1 MTDAL
6 NVTNV
11 TKTFGGLKAVNN
23 VTLTITDGERRA
35 IIGPNGAGKTTL
47 FNLIAGQ
54 LDVDHGQVVVFGTNV
69 TRLAVHKRARLGVSR
84 TFQLSTLFGELTV
97 RQQIQLAVIGHDK
110 TLRTRLFT
118 PLAVHRHVAEQ
129 VDQILATWDL
139 TDVADTPSV
148 ALGYGTKR
156 LIELVL
162 ATATKPR
169 LLLLDE
175 PTAGVDASDAKR
187 IVDTISALPRDIT
200 VLLVEHDMKVAFHLA
215 DTVTVLTDGTELVTA
230 TPDVVARNQ
239 HVIDA
244 YLGRQEA

>member
-6 NVTNV
+6 NVTGV
-11 TKTFGGLKAVNN
+11 TKTFGGLTAVNN
-23 VTLTITDGERRA
+23 VTMTVKAGERRA

-54 LDVDHGQVVVFGTNV
+54 LACDQGGIDVFGTDV
-69 TRLAVHKRARLGVSR
+69 TRLAVHKRARLGVGR

-97 RQQIQLAVIGHDK
+97 REQIALAVIGREPK
-110 TLRTRLFT
+110 LRTSLFT
-118 PLAVHRHVAEQ
+118 PLSAHRHVHDE
-129 VDQILATWDL
+129 VDQLVTRWGL
-139 TDVADTPSV
+139 TDVSDTPSV

-162 ATATKPR
+162 ATATNPR

-175 PTAGVDASDAKR
+175 PTAGVDAADAKR
-187 IVDTISALPRDIT
+187 IVDTISALPREIT
-200 VLLVEHDMKVAFHLA
+200 VILVEHDMKVAFHLA
-215 DTVTVLTDGTELVTA
+215 DKVTVLTDGTELVTD
-230 TPDVVARNQ
+230 TPQQVARNPQ
-239 HVIDA
+239 VIDA

>member
-11 TKTFGGLKAVNN
+11 TKTFGGLTAVNN
-23 VTLTITDGERRA
+23 VTLSVTEGERRA

-54 LDVDHGQVVVFGTNV
+54 LHVDHGHVCVFGVNV
-69 TRLAVHKRARLGVSR
+69 TGLAVHKRARLGVSR

-97 RQQIQLAVIGHDK
+97 RQQIQLAVIGREH
-110 TLRTRLFT
+110 TLRTGLFT
-118 PLAVHRHVAEQ
+118 PLSAHRHVTEQ

-148 ALGYGTKR
+148 TLGYGTKR

-215 DTVTVLTDGTELVTA
+215 DTVTVLTDGTELVTDI
-230 TPDVVARNQ
+230 PDVVARNQ
-239 HVIDA
+239 QVIDA
-244 YLGRQEA
+244 YLGRQEV

>member
-1 MTDAL
+1 MTAL
-6 NVTNV
+6 TLTGL
-11 TKTFGGLKAVNN
+11 TKTFGGLTAVNN
-23 VTLTITDGERRA
+23 VSLQVADGERRA

-54 LDVDHGQVVVFGTNV
+54 LRADQGRIVVYGKDVTVMP
-69 TRLAVHKRARLGVSR
+69 VHQRARLGVSR
-84 TFQLSTLFGELTV
+84 TFQLPTLFSELTV
-97 RQQIQLAVIGHDK
+97 RQQITLAVMGRDK
-110 TLRTRLFT
+110 SLRTRLFT
-118 PLAVHRHVAEQ
+118 PLSAHTTVNDTVAE
-129 VDQILATWDL
+129 ILHTWAL
-139 TDVADTPSV
+139 TDVADTPSE

-175 PTAGVDASDAKR
+175 PTAGVDATDAKR

-200 VLLVEHDMKVAFHLA
+200 VLIVEHDMTVAFHLA
-215 DTVTVLTDGTELVTA
+215 DTVTVLTDGTELLTD
-230 TPDVVARNQ
+230 TPKVVAGNQ
-239 HVIDA
+239 AVIDA

>member
-1 MTDAL
+1 MTAL
-6 NVTNV
+6 TLTGL
-11 TKTFGGLKAVNN
+11 TKTFGGLTAVNN
-23 VTLTITDGERRA
+23 VSLQVADGERRA

-54 LDVDHGQVVVFGTNV
+54 LRADQGRIVVYGKDVTVMP
-69 TRLAVHKRARLGVSR
+69 VHQRARLGVSR

-97 RQQIQLAVIGHDK
+97 RQQITLAVMGRDK
-110 TLRTRLFT
+110 SLRTRLFT
-118 PLAVHRHVAEQ
+118 PLSAHTTVNDTVAE
-129 VDQILATWDL
+129 ILHTWAL
-139 TDVADTPSV
+139 TDVADTPSE

-175 PTAGVDASDAKR
+175 PTAGVDATDAKR

-200 VLLVEHDMKVAFHLA
+200 VLIVEHDMTVAFHLA
-215 DTVTVLTDGTELVTA
+215 DTVTVLTDGTELLTD
-230 TPDVVARNQ
+230 TPKVVAGNQ
-239 HVIDA
+239 AVIDA